1 MSKRKATM
9 KVLPGVMMALA
20 VLAAPTMGQS
30 AEAAR
35 ARAGLDAA
43 AAARF
48 DAALEAARSQGLPT
62 QSLVSKALEGIA
74 KQVAPARIAGAIEQ
88 RLAVLGRAQAALGSP
103 PAASSEISAVADA
116 MQRGITAEAVHSLR
130 EQAGA
135 DEPIGIAAHVLAD
148 LSERGVPVD
157 NALDVLAAW
166 RQRGGRPDDLP
177 GVAAGVDR
185 LLRQGML
192 PAQAAAAVAGAMR
205 AGQGPPGGGPPAN
218 PGVGAPP
225 DLPGPPAVP
234 PGTQPGKGR
243 GRRGPPPG
251 AP

>member
-1 MSKRKATM
+1 MSKRNPTM
-9 KVLPGVMMALA
+9 NVLRAAMVA
-20 VLAAPTMGQS
+20 VAMLAAPSQGHAQS
-30 AEAAR
+30 DDAAR

-48 DAALEAARSQGLPT
+48 DAALERARSQGLPT

-74 KQVAPARIAGAIEQ
+74 KQVTPARIAGAVEQ

-103 PAASSEISAVADA
+103 PGANGDISSVADA
-116 MQRGITAEAVHSLR
+116 MQRGVSADAVHSLR

-157 NALDVLAAW
+157 NALEVLAAW
-166 RQRGGRPDDLP
+166 RQRGGRPDELP
-177 GVAAGVDR
+177 AVAAGVDR

-243 GRRGPPPG
+243 GRGRGPPP
-251 AP
+251 